1 MLNETNQ
8 KKKQTN
14 FFTELYK
21 SLIITSCK
29 VHSKMEMTEAIV
41 HTASERKTHEDY
53 LITMDLG
60 LLYLYIPF
68 NCPLNN
74 HISSVIWAE
83 RQIQVTQN

>member
-8 KKKQTN
+8 KKTQKTN
-14 FFTELYK
+14 LFTELYK

-60 LLYLYIPF
+60 LLYFYIPF
-68 NCPLNN
+68 NRPL
-74 HISSVIWAE
+74 
-83 RQIQVTQN
+83 